1 MTTRIHIDLPE
12 KGFRKVCRAARA
24 QGMSVEKYVRHCL
37 ETAEKNESDLA
48 TLRARVGE
56 LETKV
61 LANGKQLW
69 QLEQMLAR
77 L

>member
-1 MTTRIHIDLPE
+1 
-12 KGFRKVCRAARA
+12 
-24 QGMSVEKYVRHCL
+24 MSVEKYVRHCL